1 MNDLFSS
8 RSFSRDTH
16 VVEMG
21 NNASSSPTAVNLD
34 KFFEDVESVK
44 DELKEL
50 ERLYSNLHDSHEQ
63 SKTLHNA
70 KTVKDLRS
78 RMDSD
83 VSLALKKAKLIKV
96 RLEALDRS
104 NAANRSLPGCG
115 PGSSSD
121 RTRTSVVNGLRKKLQ
136 DSMESFN
143 NLRQQ
148 ISSEYR
154 ETVQRRYYT
163 VTGENP
169 DEKTIDVLISTGES
183 ETFLQKAIQ
192 EQGRGRILDT
202 ISEIQERHD
211 AVKDLERNLK
221 ELHQVFMDMAVL
233 VHEQGEKLDDIES
246 QVNRAHSF
254 VRGGTQ
260 ELTTARVYQKNTR
273 KWTIIAI
280 IILLL
285 IVLFRHEE
293 ILLQIKI
300 KVLSDS
306 EGGNVQKNQSEK
318 SPWLNPAGEN
328 RRPANPL
335 HIRGRLPYQFEPISS
350 KFKSNRIFLA
360 LLSLSSTMATLRMID
375 GMFRGI
381 YHGKQYHAAD
391 IAAVLSRAW
400 SAGVQRIIVTGGSL
414 EESREALKIAET
426 DGRLFCT
433 VGVHPTR
440 CKEFEE
446 SGDPETYFQALLSLT
461 KEGIEK
467 GKVVAVGECGLD
479 YDRLH
484 FCPADIQKKYFEK
497 QFELAHTTKLPMFLH
512 MRAAAEDFCD
522 IVERNKQRSDL

>member
-8 RSFSRDTH
+8 RSFSRDSH

-21 NNASSSPTAVNLD
+21 NASSSPTAVNLD

-50 ERLYSNLHDSHEQ
+50 DRLCSKLHDSHEQ

-70 KTVKDLRS
+70 KAVKDLRS

-154 ETVQRRYYT
+154 ETVQRRYFT

-169 DEKTIDVLISTGES
+169 DEKTIDILISTGES

-273 KWTIIAI
+273 KWTIIGI
-280 IILLL
+280 IILLI
-285 IVLFRHEE
+285 IVL
-293 ILLQIKI
+293 II
-300 KVLSDS
+300 VLSLRPW
-306 EGGNVQKNQSEK
+306 KN
-318 SPWLNPAGEN
+318 NN
-328 RRPANPL
+328 
-335 HIRGRLPYQFEPISS
+335 SS
-350 KFKSNRIFLA
+350 
-360 LLSLSSTMATLRMID
+360 SSTT
-375 GMFRGI
+375 
-381 YHGKQYHAAD
+381 
-391 IAAVLSRAW
+391 
-400 SAGVQRIIVTGGSL
+400 
-414 EESREALKIAET
+414 
-426 DGRLFCT
+426 
-433 VGVHPTR
+433 P
-440 CKEFEE
+440 
-446 SGDPETYFQALLSLT
+446 
-461 KEGIEK
+461 
-467 GKVVAVGECGLD
+467 
-479 YDRLH
+479 
-484 FCPADIQKKYFEK
+484 
-497 QFELAHTTKLPMFLH
+497 
-512 MRAAAEDFCD
+512 
-522 IVERNKQRSDL
+522 